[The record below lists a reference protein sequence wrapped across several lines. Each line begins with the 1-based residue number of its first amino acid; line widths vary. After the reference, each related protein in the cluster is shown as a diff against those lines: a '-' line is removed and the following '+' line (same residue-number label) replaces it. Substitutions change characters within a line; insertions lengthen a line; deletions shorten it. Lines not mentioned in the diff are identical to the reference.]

1 MELRARLSNTSAK
14 GKGGWGK
21 KIGVE
26 EWVVVVVQ
34 WLCGCKRTSR
44 EGRHVEFHEMS
55 SQGRAHERQHS
66 ASVDLQEN
74 KKRSNRK
81 SETSAAVVKLC
92 NHSNAVEEEEQE
104 VECVVEVGDVLQLSQ
119 RKATRVKV
127 PVTGCPEG
135 RKVAR
140 QNYYISTFL
149 STQDVQ
155 PHDKAAAVRRIMAEV

>member
-1 MELRARLSNTSAK
+1 M
-14 GKGGWGK
+14 GGG
-21 KIGVE
+21 GGGA
-26 EWVVVVVQ
+26 VVVVAS
-34 WLCGCKRTSR
+34 LPPETC
-44 EGRHVEFHEMS
+44 RHVEFHGMS
-55 SQGRAHERQHS
+55 SQGGAHERQHS

-81 SETSAAVVKLC
+81 SETSAAVIKLC
-92 NHSNAVEEEEQE
+92 NHSNAEEEKQE
-104 VECVVEVGDVLQLSQ
+104 VECVWWWGDVLQLSQ

>member
-1 MELRARLSNTSAK
+1 MVARLPA
-14 GKGGWGK
+14 
-21 KIGVE
+21 E
-26 EWVVVVVQ
+26 
-34 WLCGCKRTSR
+34 R
-44 EGRHVEFHEMS
+44 GRHVEFHGRS
-55 SQGRAHERQHS
+55 SQGGAHERQRS

-81 SETSAAVVKLC
+81 SETSAAVINLC
-92 NHSNAVEEEEQE
+92 NHSNAEEEE